1 MLAHVLAYMLAHM
14 FAYMLVYISAYM
26 LAQKL
31 AFLAPS
37 NLKEIIFDIG
47 SPADGFKN

>member
-1 MLAHVLAYMLAHM
+1 MLAQVLAYMLAYMLAHM
-14 FAYMLVYISAYM
+14 LAYM
-26 LAQKL
+26 LAHKL

-47 SPADGFKN
+47 SPADGCKN

>member
-1 MLAHVLAYMLAHM
+1 MLAQVLAYMLAHM
-14 FAYMLVYISAYM
+14 FAYMLAHIFAHM
-26 LAQKL
+26 LAHKL

-47 SPADGFKN
+47 SPADRCKN